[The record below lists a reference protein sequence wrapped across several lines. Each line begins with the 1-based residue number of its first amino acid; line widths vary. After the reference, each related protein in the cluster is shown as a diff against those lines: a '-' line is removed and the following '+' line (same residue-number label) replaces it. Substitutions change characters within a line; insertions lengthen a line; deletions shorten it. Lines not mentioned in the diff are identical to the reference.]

1 MVCITRKATFSAA
14 HRLHNP
20 ELSDEENMR
29 LYGLCNNPMGHGHNY
44 TVEVT
49 VCGETD
55 PRDGMVIDLGELGE
69 IVDREVIRKVD
80 HKFLNYQVDFLQG
93 VIPTAE
99 NLARRFWEVLR
110 EKIPRGRLYEVRV
123 HESEHNCA
131 FYRGEEADG

>member
-20 ELSDEENMR
+20 ELSDEENAR
-29 LYGLCNNPMGHGHNY
+29 LYGLCNNPLGHGHNY

-49 VCGETD
+49 VCGEPD
-55 PRDGMVIDLGELGE
+55 PRDGMVIDLGVLGE
-69 IVDREVIRKVD
+69 IVNKELIQKVD

-110 EKIPRGRLYEVRV
+110 DKIPRGRLVEVRV

-131 FYRGEEADG
+131 FYRGEVDE